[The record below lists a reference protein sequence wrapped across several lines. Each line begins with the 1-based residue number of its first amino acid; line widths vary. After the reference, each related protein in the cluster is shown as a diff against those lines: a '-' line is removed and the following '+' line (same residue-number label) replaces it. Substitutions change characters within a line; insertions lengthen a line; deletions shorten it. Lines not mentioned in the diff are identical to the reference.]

1 MEGIS
6 TMTVNPSIFYLHNV
20 ADTCSI
26 WNILSSNT
34 LYATAS
40 SAGCS
45 LCFTHFV
52 YYECLYKP
60 RKFIST
66 EEEELRQRL
75 REQISNGH
83 IASYPIDIEDLQE
96 IAILEKRKNLSKGEL
111 SSIAFAKKTRI
122 AFLTDDQGARKLA
135 NQVIDSKMVQTIP
148 HLFGWLFFIRRLN
161 DKDKELIIKE
171 HKRFK
176 RPLSP
181 YFEKI
186 YLTAL
191 HYRTISEKY

>member
-1 MEGIS
+1 
-6 TMTVNPSIFYLHNV
+6 MTIDPSNFYLYNV

-26 WNILSSNT
+26 WNILSSNI
-34 LYATAS
+34 LYTAAS

-66 EEEELRQRL
+66 EEEELRERL
-75 REQISNGH
+75 RDKINNGH
-83 IASYPIDIEDLQE
+83 ISSYPIDIEDLQE

-111 SSIAFAKKTRI
+111 SSIAFAKKTRL

-148 HLFGWLFFIRRLN
+148 HPFGWLFFTRRLN
-161 DKDKELIIKE
+161 DKDKAIIINE

-181 YFEKI
+181 YFEEI
-186 YLTAL
+186 YKTAIR
-191 HYRTISEKY
+191 YRTMSEIH